1 MVLHVNFRLS
11 YRRTSD
17 LLKEIFNVRISS
29 STVYNWCESTAC
41 LLAPVVTKLPINTS
55 NMLVID
61 ETYERYAGCWGYYYA
76 CLDAKNRYLVA
87 PHFSTKRNVEAA
99 TTCIL
104 GALKRINNPP
114 DDIIYLVHDHAPAYF
129 LAVQLINQAKKFKFK
144 LRSLPVKG
152 LKDDPDADP
161 NPYRAYK
168 NIIERYFGKAKPV
181 YYLTRGFGSIKG
193 AITHNILYA
202 IDYNYFHP
210 QELFNYQPPMKIEG
224 LRSDHPIEKWNKL
237 ISMAIEIKDT

>member
-1 MVLHVNFRLS
+1 MNA
-11 YRRTSD
+11 TPD
-17 LLKEIFNVRISS
+17 
-29 STVYNWCESTAC
+29 T
-41 LLAPVVTKLPINTS
+41 
-55 NMLVID
+55 
-61 ETYERYAGCWGYYYA
+61 GGYYYA
-76 CLDAKNRYLVA
+76 CLDAKNRLLVA

-114 DDIIYLVHDHAPAYF
+114 HDFIYLVHDHHPAYF
-129 LAVQLINQAKKFKFK
+129 LAVQLINQSGKFKFRLK
-144 LRSLPVKG
+144 SLPVKG
-152 LKDDPDADP
+152 LKDLPDADP

-181 YYLTRGFGSIKG
+181 YYLTRGFGSVKG

-210 QELFNYQPPMKIEG
+210 HEVFDYQPPMKTEG
-224 LRSDHPIEKWNKL
+224 LRSEHPIEKWNKL
-237 ISMAIEIKDT
+237 IGMAMEIKDT